1 MECKYK
7 PLLTQQQQQQQQQEQ
22 QQEQQQQ
29 QQYPFHPLKDEHQ
42 NVIKKIDSPLFVNT
56 SFHDPVYGI
65 NSTNSRLKLGK
76 FPVTINGHIIS
87 VKNKSY
93 LCTKG
98 LLSLLSQKIPSKEHY
113 TEEDLINYKDMLL
126 HTGAHLTKKGDRFK
140 YCQGWKYMNIIKP
153 LFLQQS
159 ALITTP
165 YLQPELLTELQ
176 NRSAQLAEVEKS
188 LQKSVSR
195 TSKLM
200 HSSTPSTSRSYHPR
214 KISFTKSAGEGEEED
229 EGRKTGNGFMKVIKG
244 VKSLRGFYWNDP
256 NELVERL
263 ILLHASKAAGNTN
276 VYNEILAIEE
286 ELREANIIY

>member
-1 MECKYK
+1 MATTEIAHKMRLAQLANSIRQKYNALKRGESDYQMKMARKYK
-7 PLLTQQQQQQQQQEQ
+7 PLLDQQQQQQQQQQQEQ
-22 QQEQQQQ
+22 QQ
-29 QQYPFHPLKDEHQ
+29 QQYPFRPLKDEHQ

-65 NSTNSRLKLGK
+65 NSTNSGLKLGK

-113 TEEDLINYKDMLL
+113 TDEDLINYKNMLL

-165 YLQPELLTELQ
+165 YLQPELLTKLQ

-195 TSKLM
+195 TSKLIQR
-200 HSSTPSTSRSYHPR
+200 SSTPSTSRSYHPR
-214 KISFTKSAGEGEEED
+214 KISFTKEEEEEEEEEEED
-229 EGRKTGNGFMKVIKG
+229 EGGKTGNGVMKV
-244 VKSLRGFYWNDP
+244 
-256 NELVERL
+256 
-263 ILLHASKAAGNTN
+263 
-276 VYNEILAIEE
+276 
-286 ELREANIIY
+286 